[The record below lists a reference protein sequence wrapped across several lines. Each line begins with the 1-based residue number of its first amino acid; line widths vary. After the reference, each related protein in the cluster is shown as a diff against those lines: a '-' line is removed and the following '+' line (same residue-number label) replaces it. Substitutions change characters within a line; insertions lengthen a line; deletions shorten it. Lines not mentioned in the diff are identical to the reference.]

1 MGIEVF
7 GREYHPEIVDEV
19 TRGMR
24 KNHIPNRS

>member
-19 TRGMR
+19 TFQIGL
-24 KNHIPNRS
+24 SLFAE